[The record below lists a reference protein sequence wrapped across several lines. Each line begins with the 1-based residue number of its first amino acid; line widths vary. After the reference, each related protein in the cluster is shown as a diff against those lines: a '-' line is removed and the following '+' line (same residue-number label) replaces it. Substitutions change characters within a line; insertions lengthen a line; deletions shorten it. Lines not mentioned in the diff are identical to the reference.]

1 MAEKLAHDIEYSQI
15 QLKVAEGLKK
25 GNVALEKANSLFRYR
40 KKFLPS
46 FIIVKSKRYLNLSF
60 NVA

>member
-40 KKFLPS
+40 NS
-46 FIIVKSKRYLNLSF
+46 FRPCLYLVSLLRVNGTW
-60 NVA
+60 